1 MRMFFALALLS
12 FFNQNQASAGSYSP
26 APQTLEVECPAT
38 VYLTEGQAYD
48 TSVTGA
54 PRIIINNGGP
64 VTISWLEFFS
74 PGNCSNKNDIVTRI
88 FTIRNALGD
97 IQRCTQTIYL
107 MHLSPATIRVPADT
121 TVSYPRDVAFSA
133 VILNASLPFRM
144 ITFTFTD
151 TKLSPGCS
159 SPIRIRR
166 EWRFTDLCTGQITQK
181 VTFINVQNYQN
192 SFEHNKI
199 TEDAICDK
207 EGFVE
212 LVPKGEFGPYK
223 YRWNTG
229 DTSGNAQYN
238 LGPGVYTAVV
248 TDRFNCNQLQTTSL
262 QSMSDRAD
270 VGGRIVTQNDY
281 RVYPDSIYF
290 GDPKNIIKYCL
301 SPNGGLH
308 YGMTLNQKKS
318 GFMEYR
324 LVKRTEATEAISTRD
339 IIIIQRHIL
348 SIEKF
353 VDTLKYFA
361 ADVNN
366 NRNVTASDISELRR
380 IILGIKDNFTEVLP
394 WYFLVQNWREVIKP
408 VQSFQSI
415 QFNGVQIVNFPRQNA
430 DILAMKMGDMDL
442 SYRRLVDGDLA
453 SRARGSDLKLSMRDQ
468 LVPASAWVDVP
479 VYLKQ
484 DAPVLGFQFSLAACG
499 NAEIIH
505 LENKQL
511 CEECYHLDDKG
522 LHVTSSTGL
531 PLSWNES
538 EPVFILRVRNREGS
552 QKLSQM
558 ICLDGRL
565 TPEYYDSENREMG
578 LGIDFHAEGPLPATF
593 RIEPNPSQ
601 SATWLSTDAS
611 GPVEFSLIDSRGRLI
626 RKGVFTNSI
635 LLETEDLPSGLY
647 NLQFSQGGKQLES
660 RRLVVAN

>member
-1 MRMFFALALLS
+1 MFFALALLS
-12 FFNQNQASAGSYSP
+12 FFNQNQATAGSDSP

-38 VYLTEGQAYD
+38 IYLTEGQAYD

-54 PRIIINNGGP
+54 PRIIANNGGT

-88 FTIRNALGD
+88 FTVRNALGD
-97 IQRCTQTIYL
+97 LQRCTQTIYL

-133 VILNASLPFRM
+133 VVLNATLPFRM
-144 ITFTFTD
+144 ITFTYTD
-151 TKLSPGCS
+151 TKLSPGCN

-166 EWRFTDLCTGQITQK
+166 EWRFTDLCTGQVTQK
-181 VTFINVQNYQN
+181 VSFINVQNYQN
-192 SFEHNKI
+192 SFEHTKV
-199 TEDAICDK
+199 TEDALCEN

-212 LVPKGEFGPYK
+212 LIPKGEFGPFR

-229 DTSGNAQYN
+229 DTTSNALYN
-238 LGPGVYTAVV
+238 LSPGVYTAVV

-290 GDPKNIIKYCL
+290 GDPKNVRKYCL

-308 YGMTLNQKKS
+308 YGMTLEQKKS
-318 GFMEYR
+318 GFLDYR
-324 LVKRTEATEAISTRD
+324 LVKRTEATEGISTRD
-339 IIIIQRHIL
+339 IIIVQRHIL

-353 VDTLKYFA
+353 VDTLKNFA

-394 WYFLVQNWREVIKP
+394 WYFLVQNWKEVIKP

-415 QFNGVQIVNFPRQNA
+415 QFGGVQIVNFPRTNA
-430 DILAMKMGDMDL
+430 DILAMKMGDLDL
-442 SYRRLVDGDLA
+442 SYRRQLDNGPVPRSRGEDLQ
-453 SRARGSDLKLSMRDQ
+453 LILRDRIM
-468 LVPASAWVDVP
+468 PASEWVDVP
-479 VYLKQ
+479 VYLRSA
-484 DAPVLGFQFSLAACG
+484 APVLGFQFSLSACSD
-499 NAEIIH
+499 AEIIG
-505 LENKQL
+505 LENRQL
-511 CEECYHLDDKG
+511 CDECFQLDETG
-522 LHVTSSTGL
+522 LHVSSSTGL
-531 PLSWNES
+531 PLSWNEN
-538 EPVFILRVRNREGS
+538 EPMFILRIQNREEG
-552 QKLSQM
+552 QKLSQL

-565 TPEYYDSENREMG
+565 DPEYYDSENRIFT
-578 LGIDFHAEGPLPATF
+578 LGFNAYSEETLPPTI

-601 SATWLSTDAS
+601 SATWLRTDAS
-611 GPVEFSLIDSRGRLI
+611 GPVEFQLVDSWGRQI
-626 RKGVFTNSI
+626 RNGKFTHSI
-635 LLETEDLPSGLY
+635 LLETENLPSGVYSLR
-647 NLQFSQGGKQLES
+647 FSQDGKLLS
-660 RRLVVAN
+660 SNRLVVGK